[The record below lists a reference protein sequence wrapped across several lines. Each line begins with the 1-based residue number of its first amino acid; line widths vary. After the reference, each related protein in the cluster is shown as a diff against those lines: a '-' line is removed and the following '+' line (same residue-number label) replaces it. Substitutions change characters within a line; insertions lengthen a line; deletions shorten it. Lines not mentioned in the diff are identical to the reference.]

1 MKKLKQSTLQLF
13 LLTVMG
19 LLFITGTIAQTSNIN
34 TDTAQRL
41 DEYVAALNKLGPFS
55 GSVLLAKNG
64 QVVASKGFGLANQ
77 EYDVPNTPQTK
88 FRIGSITKQFTAIA
102 VMILQE
108 RGKLNVQDPIC
119 KYLADC
125 PESWQSI
132 TLHQLL
138 THTSGIPNFV
148 TLPEYKEI
156 AMQPSAPDEII
167 QKFKNKPLDFKP
179 GEKFNYSNSGYIV
192 LGRIIEK
199 ASGEKYKDFLRK
211 NIFEPLKMNN
221 TGYDHYQA
229 VLKNRAEGYV
239 WRNGFSRDRYI
250 DMSVPYAAGGL
261 YSTVEDLFLWDQ
273 ALYTDKL
280 ISKKSLAAI
289 FTPVKENYGYGWLMG
304 SLFNHQNES
313 HSGSIEGFKS
323 IIARY
328 PNEKASV
335 IILSNIGNVNL
346 SGMTRDFAAMVFG
359 EKYELPKAPLP
370 PKERVVAAIKIDSKI
385 LDIYVGQYEFPMFVL
400 NVTKEGDRL
409 MAQPSSGGPKA
420 ELIPESET
428 KFFIREE
435 EGSQFVFA
443 SDGSKVT
450 HIEATLRGQ
459 QFKGKKIK

>member
-1 MKKLKQSTLQLF
+1 
-13 LLTVMG
+13 
-19 LLFITGTIAQTSNIN
+19 
-34 TDTAQRL
+34 
-41 DEYVAALNKLGPFS
+41 
-55 GSVLLAKNG
+55 
-64 QVVASKGFGLANQ
+64 
-77 EYDVPNTPQTK
+77 
-88 FRIGSITKQFTAIA
+88 
-102 VMILQE
+102 
-108 RGKLNVQDPIC
+108 
-119 KYLADC
+119 
-125 PESWQSI
+125 
-132 TLHQLL
+132 
-138 THTSGIPNFV
+138 
-148 TLPEYKEI
+148 
-156 AMQPSAPDEII
+156 
-167 QKFKNKPLDFKP
+167 
-179 GEKFNYSNSGYIV
+179 
-192 LGRIIEK
+192 
-199 ASGEKYKDFLRK
+199 
-211 NIFEPLKMNN
+211 
-221 TGYDHYQA
+221 

-273 ALYTDKL
+273 SLYTDKL
-280 ISKKSLAAI
+280 ISKKSLVAI

-385 LDIYVGQYEFPMFVL
+385 LGIYVGQYEFPMFVL